1 MTLYAFLGAIEQGLV
16 YALMVLG
23 VYLTFKVLDFP
34 DLTVDGSL
42 PLGAAVTGALIVRG
56 HDPFLG
62 LAVATVAGGLAGCVT
77 ALLATKL
84 RISSLLA
91 GIITMT
97 ALYSINIR
105 IMGRPNLTLINQ
117 PTIFDVLKS
126 FNIPQ
131 YLIAPTVFL
140 IITLCIKVIIDL
152 FLHTQIGMALRATGD
167 NPQMIRSQGL
177 NTDLMIVLGV
187 GLSNA
192 LVAFSGGLLA
202 QSQGFADVGMG
213 IGTIVAGLASVIL
226 GESLLGART
235 VARQTLSAVVGSLV
249 YRLAIALAL
258 TSPLRFLR
266 LTPSDLNLITAVL
279 VAVCLMAPLIR
290 QRRFGRKTSS

>member
-1 MTLYAFLGAIEQGLV
+1 MTFYAFSGAVEQGLV

-23 VYLTFKVLDFP
+23 VYLTFRVLDFP

-56 HDPFLG
+56 WNPMASLG
-62 LAVATVAGGLAGCVT
+62 AAMLAGAAAGCVT

-84 RISSLLA
+84 RITSLLA

-117 PTIFDVLKS
+117 PTIFSSLTFPDIPSYLK
-126 FNIPQ
+126 
-131 YLIAPTVFL
+131 APLVFL
-140 IITLCIKVIIDL
+140 FIALCFKIIIDL
-152 FLHTQIGMALRATGD
+152 FLHTQLGMALRATGD
-167 NPQMIRSQGL
+167 NQQMIRSQGVS
-177 NTDLMIVLGV
+177 TDRMIILGV
-187 GLSNA
+187 ALSNSLVSLSGA
-192 LVAFSGGLLA
+192 LVA
-202 QSQGFADVGMG
+202 QSQGFADVSMG

-226 GESLLGART
+226 GESLLGAAT
-235 VARQTLSAVVGSLV
+235 VMRQTLSAVTGSLV

-258 TSPLRFLR
+258 SGPLRFLR

-279 VAVCLMAPLIR
+279 VTICLVVPWAKQ
-290 QRRFGRKTSS
+290 QRFLRSRS